1 MKKAFILALLLFAS
15 ICLVSCAKA
24 EPTESDSIQPTP
36 TQDEEPVESDRMKPP
51 LTNTDSQQELVRML
65 DRAGWNGRLNGIL
78 EWAEKENGITQ
89 SGQYFFDENDEFKKY
104 ISEYRA
110 VVLSDESVIGY
121 VVFTEE
127 QDVEYIEGRGHV
139 AGPGIDYITELVSRE
154 ADKLGKLHCVDK
166 RRKTALFIIADG
178 SESDDPYDFDNPYDR
193 LRIYNMNIIEGRY
206 WDER

>member
-1 MKKAFILALLLFAS
+1 MSAGE
-15 ICLVSCAKA
+15 VDV
-24 EPTESDSIQPTP
+24 EPQPTETQEQPAIESEQPSASDKI
-36 TQDEEPVESDRMKPP
+36 DEVEPGVFSRDRI
-51 LTNTDSQQELVRML
+51 LE
-65 DRAGWNGRLNGIL
+65 GIG

-127 QDVEYIEGRGHV
+127 QDAEYIEGRGHV

-154 ADKLGKLHCVDK
+154 ADKLGKLHYVDK

-178 SESDDPYDFDNPYDR
+178 SESDAPYDFDNPYDR